1 MAATATQWDTLI
13 RNALVFDGSGQP
25 PQQRDIAISDGHI
38 VASRSVLRGTATHT
52 IDASGQWLMP
62 GLLDIHTHL
71 DLEVE
76 LDPGLSEVVRH
87 GTTTVLVGNCSLG
100 MAFGK
105 QQHGEQNPIVDCF
118 TRVENIPKSVLKKC
132 VDAVTWEN
140 TGDYLDHFGELN
152 LGPNIAAFLP
162 HSMLRIEVMGL
173 EGAISRDPTEAEL
186 SRMVVMLDEALD
198 QGYLGLSTDG
208 LPFHY
213 LANEPN
219 TDRRIPTQYA
229 TRTEL
234 KRLLQVL
241 RDSNRVWQTTPFLDS
256 KLETLLNFAFT
267 SGRLFGKPLKTT
279 ALAAVQFE
287 AMPGAVD
294 GLLKFARLL
303 NSSFMRGRIH
313 FQALA
318 TNFRMWG
325 DGVVNPIFEEMH
337 STCRLIAKEYDDRAG
352 RLALLND
359 SEFIADFRRDWFHGR
374 EGMGLARLKT
384 RLGIPDIN
392 VIRDLKLMTFDGAP
406 VPEWDGETMAAVME
420 RLVRYQGGNRHEAR
434 SEAEAAAFARFPA
447 PIIDDAEFMLH
458 LLREY
463 DKGFRWWVDA
473 ANIDPDKTFELL
485 MDENTLPGFN
495 DSGAHL
501 TNLAFFDGNLVGLQ
515 SAQQRGVDV
524 VAKLVKR
531 LTRDPADFFGL
542 DVGRI
547 EPGSQADITLVDPLA
562 LQAFDSNANRRQEY
576 REIFQHLQMV
586 NRSDGVVSRV
596 LIRGETVWQGQQA
609 TAALGSKPLG
619 RALRAGQRA
628 GAR

>member
-1 MAATATQWDTLI
+1 M
-13 RNALVFDGSGQP
+13 VFDGSGQP
-25 PQQRDIAISDGHI
+25 PQQRDIAIRDGRV
-38 VASRSVLRGTATHT
+38 VAIRSVLRGTADKT

-76 LDPGLSEVVRH
+76 LDPGLAEVVRH

-118 TRVENIPKSVLKKC
+118 TRVENIPKSVLHKC
-132 VDAVTWEN
+132 VEAITWET
-140 TGDYLDHFGELN
+140 TGDYLDHFGQMN

-173 EGAISRDPTEAEL
+173 QDAISRDPTEAEL
-186 SRMVVMLDEALD
+186 SRMAVILEDALS
-198 QGYLGLSTDG
+198 QGYVGLSTDG

-219 TDRRIPTQYA
+219 TDQRIPTQFA

-241 RDSNRVWQTTPFLDS
+241 RDRDRVWQTTPFLDS

-267 SGRLFGKPLKTT
+267 SGRLFGKPLKTS

-303 NSSFMRGRIH
+303 NSNFMRGRIH

-325 DGVVNPIFEEMH
+325 DGVVNPIFEEMG
-337 STCRLIAKEYDDRAG
+337 STCRLIAKEYEDREG

-359 SEFIADFRRDWFHGR
+359 PEFIADFRQDWHHGR
-374 EGMGLARLKT
+374 EGVSLARLKT
-384 RLGIPDIN
+384 RLGVPDIN
-392 VIRDLKLMTFDGAP
+392 VIRDLDLMTFDGAP
-406 VPEWDGETMAAVME
+406 VPEWDGETMDAVMQ
-420 RLVRYQGGNRHEAR
+420 RLKRYQAGNRHEAR
-434 SEAEAAAFARFPA
+434 SEAEAEAFARFPA
-447 PIIDDAEFMLH
+447 PILDDADFMLH

-473 ANIDPDKTFELL
+473 ANIDPEKTFELL

-501 TNLAFFDGNLVGLQ
+501 TNLAFFDGNLVGLKM
-515 SAQQRGVDV
+515 AQQRGVDV

-531 LTRDPADFFGL
+531 LTRDPAEFFGL

-547 EPGSQADITLVDPLA
+547 EPGSQADITLIDPLA
-562 LQAFDSNANRRQEY
+562 LQAFDSNASRRLEY
-576 REIFQHLQMV
+576 RDIFQHRQMV

-596 LIRGETVWQGQQA
+596 LIRGETVWHEQQA
-609 TAALGSKPLG
+609 AAALGSKPLG
-619 RALRAGQRA
+619 RALRAGQRTPSP
-628 GAR
+628 